1 MHWFKQLF
9 SRRRRYDE
17 LSETIREHLDEK
29 IADLMDRGM
38 TREQAESTA
47 RREFGNVTR
56 IEERS
61 REVWQWPRLESA
73 WADVRYAVR
82 RLWKSPGFTAMA
94 VLMLAF
100 GIGATT
106 AIFSIVEGVL
116 LRPLPFPD
124 PGRLVVVSDVLQ
136 GVNAGNNGEVGVTG
150 PDVPAYIRNTK
161 SFDSLGGYVA
171 APYELSGAGDPAF
184 INGARLTGG
193 VFSTL
198 GIAPLMGRV
207 FAQQEDDQKQQVA
220 VLSYAT
226 WQERLHGNPNVL
238 GSKILLNRQPYIV
251 IGVMPRDFEFPLLP
265 GHLTR
270 SELWVPMSF
279 LQNEISEAGAGAWNF
294 QMVGRLKP
302 GISPQRAQT
311 DADRAAQEIVR
322 NYPSYMSSVHMNAV
336 VRPLNE
342 ETVEQA
348 RPLINM
354 LFLAVTVVLLIA
366 CANLAG
372 LLLIRA
378 IRRRRELSLRLA
390 LGAQGFALLRQQLL
404 ECLILSISGGVVG
417 LGLAALALHLGR
429 NLLPETFP
437 LISRIGLNWRV
448 VAFSL
453 ALAIL
458 TGLICAIAPT
468 FGAMRTSVNEVLN
481 EGGRLGSGGARHV
494 RLRSVLVIAEI
505 AVAMVLLNISGLLLR
520 SFEKMSEV
528 HLGYRP
534 DHTLVAGYSLPATQY
549 GRQVSVDRFNQE
561 LLHRLQYLPGSK
573 AAALSSQVPASGI
586 NNNAAFLVEGYV
598 PAKGEGLHQAWA
610 AQVKGD
616 FFLTMGITLLRGRTF
631 TDADNA
637 QSQLAAIVN
646 QKLSGHFWPGQNPIG
661 KQIRWG
667 TPDLSTPW
675 MTVVGEVEDVK
686 QDAPDQEA
694 SEQIYQPLEQ
704 VKASSGSLAASASV
718 LIGNGGFI
726 TLRTSLAPEQMQHTM
741 LSAVRSID
749 PQLPLWQLQTM
760 EHAVS
765 DKEAPRRFNTG
776 IITVFAAAAVLL
788 AILGIYSIVTFSVAQ
803 RTQEMAL
810 RMALGSQRVGIVR
823 LVLRSGMKLALV
835 GCVLGLGG
843 AAAASVLLRS
853 FLLFGVS
860 PFDPL
865 VMVLTA
871 ASIFLLAFAASVIPA
886 RRAASVDPM
895 QALRSE

>member
-1 MHWFKQLF
+1 MTWSKKRSEVLK
-9 SRRRRYDE
+9 DE
-17 LSETIREHLDEK
+17 IEAHIDFEIQEN
-29 IADLMDRGM
+29 IEAGM
-38 TREQAESTA
+38 PPEAA
-47 RREFGNVTR
+47 RLAAMRKFGNVLLAR
-56 IEERS
+56 ERS
-61 REVWQWPRLESA
+61 REIWGWLWAERLWQ
-73 WADVRYAVR
+73 DIRYALR
-82 RLWKSPGFTAMA
+82 GFGRNPGFATVA
-94 VLMLAF
+94 VSVLAL

-106 AIFSIVEGVL
+106 TIFPIVDGIL
-116 LRPLPFPD
+116 LRRLPFPD

-136 GVNAGNNGEVGVTG
+136 GVSAGNNGEVGVSG
-150 PDVPAYIRNTK
+150 PDVAAYIRNTK
-161 SFDSLGGYVA
+161 SFDSLGGYVV

-198 GIAPLMGRV
+198 SITPLMGRV
-207 FAQQEDDQKQQVA
+207 FTQQEDDQKQQVA
-220 VLSYAT
+220 VLSYVT

-238 GSKILLNRQPYIV
+238 GSKILLNRKPYIV

-311 DADRAAQEIVR
+311 DADRAAREIVR
-322 NYPSYMSSVHMNAV
+322 NYPSFMSSVHMNAV

-390 LGAQGFALLRQQLL
+390 LGAQGFALLRQPLL
-404 ECLILSISGGVVG
+404 ECLILSISGGVIG

-468 FGAMRTSVNEVLN
+468 FGVIRTSVNEVLN

-534 DHTLVAGYSLPATQY
+534 
-549 GRQVSVDRFNQE
+549 
-561 LLHRLQYLPGSK
+561 
-573 AAALSSQVPASGI
+573 
-586 NNNAAFLVEGYV
+586 
-598 PAKGEGLHQAWA
+598 
-610 AQVKGD
+610 
-616 FFLTMGITLLRGRTF
+616 
-631 TDADNA
+631 
-637 QSQLAAIVN
+637 
-646 QKLSGHFWPGQNPIG
+646 
-661 KQIRWG
+661 
-667 TPDLSTPW
+667 
-675 MTVVGEVEDVK
+675 
-686 QDAPDQEA
+686 
-694 SEQIYQPLEQ
+694 
-704 VKASSGSLAASASV
+704 
-718 LIGNGGFI
+718 
-726 TLRTSLAPEQMQHTM
+726 
-741 LSAVRSID
+741 
-749 PQLPLWQLQTM
+749 
-760 EHAVS
+760 
-765 DKEAPRRFNTG
+765 
-776 IITVFAAAAVLL
+776 
-788 AILGIYSIVTFSVAQ
+788 
-803 RTQEMAL
+803 
-810 RMALGSQRVGIVR
+810 
-823 LVLRSGMKLALV
+823 
-835 GCVLGLGG
+835 
-843 AAAASVLLRS
+843 
-853 FLLFGVS
+853 
-860 PFDPL
+860 
-865 VMVLTA
+865 
-871 ASIFLLAFAASVIPA
+871 
-886 RRAASVDPM
+886 
-895 QALRSE
+895 

>member
-1 MHWFKQLF
+1 MGWVQQLF

-17 LSETIREHLDEK
+17 LSESIREHLDEK

-38 TREQAESTA
+38 SREEAERAA
-47 RREFGNVTR
+47 RRSFGNVTR

-61 REVWQWPRLESA
+61 REVWQWTGLESV
-73 WADVRYAVR
+73 WADVRYALR

-94 VLMLAF
+94 VSVLAL

-106 AIFSIVEGVL
+106 TIFPIVDGIL
-116 LRPLPFPD
+116 LRRLPFPD

-136 GVNAGNNGEVGVTG
+136 GVDAGNNGEVGVTG
-150 PDVPAYIRNTK
+150 PDVLAYIRTTN
-161 SFDSLGGYVA
+161 SFDSLGGYAV
-171 APYELSGAGDPAF
+171 APYELGGAGDPAF

-193 VFSTL
+193 VFPTL

-207 FAQQEDDQKQQVA
+207 FTQQEEDQKQQVA

-226 WQERLHGNPNVL
+226 WHERLAGNPNVL

-302 GISPQRAQT
+302 GVSPQRAQA
-311 DADRAAQEIVR
+311 DADRAAQQIVR
-322 NYPSYMSSVHMNAV
+322 NYPSFMSSVHMNAV
-336 VRPLNE
+336 VRPLKE

-348 RPLINM
+348 RPLVNM

-378 IRRRRELSLRLA
+378 IHRRRELSLRLA
-390 LGAQGFALLRQQLL
+390 LGAQGFALVRQSLL
-404 ECLILSISGGVVG
+404 ECLILSFSGGVVG

-429 NLLPETFP
+429 DLLPETFP

-448 VAFSL
+448 AAFSL
-453 ALAIL
+453 ALAVL
-458 TGLICAIAPT
+458 TGLICAIAPA
-468 FGAMRTSVNEVLN
+468 FGAIRTSVNEVLN
-481 EGGRLGSGGARHV
+481 EGGRLGSGGVRQL

-505 AVAMVLLNISGLLLR
+505 AVAMVLLNISGLLLG

-549 GRQVSVDRFNQE
+549 GTKVSVDRFNQE
-561 LLHRLQYLPGSK
+561 LLHRLQQLPGSK

-586 NNNAAFLVEGYV
+586 SNNAAFLVKGYV
-598 PAKGEGLHQAWA
+598 PAKGEGWHQAWS

-631 TDADNA
+631 TNADNA
-637 QSQLAAIVN
+637 QSQLVAIVN
-646 QKLSGHFWPGQNPIG
+646 QKLSRHFWPGENPIG

-704 VKASSGSLAASASV
+704 VRASSGSLAASASV
-718 LIGNGGFI
+718 LVGNGGYI
-726 TLRTSLAPEQMQHTM
+726 TVRTSLAPEQMQNTM
-741 LSAVRSID
+741 LSAVHSID
-749 PQLPLWQLQTM
+749 PQLPLWQLQSM

-776 IITVFAAAAVLL
+776 MITVFAAAALLL
-788 AILGIYSIVTFSVAQ
+788 AILGIYSIVTFSAAQ
-803 RTQEMAL
+803 RTQEMAI
-810 RMALGSQRVGIVR
+810 RMALGSQRSAIVR
-823 LVLRSGMKLALV
+823 LVLGSGMKLALV
-835 GCVLGLGG
+835 GCALGLGG
-843 AAAASVLLRS
+843 AAAVSGLLRS
-853 FLLFGVS
+853 FLFGVS
-860 PFDPL
+860 PFNPL
-865 VMVLTA
+865 VMGLAA
-871 ASIFLLAFAASVIPA
+871 ASVFLLALAASVIPA

>member
-1 MHWFKQLF
+1 MIWSKKRGEVLK
-9 SRRRRYDE
+9 DE
-17 LSETIREHLDEK
+17 IEAHIDFEIQEN
-29 IADLMDRGM
+29 IEAGM
-38 TREQAESTA
+38 PPEEA
-47 RREFGNVTR
+47 RLAAMRKFGNVLLAR
-56 IEERS
+56 ERS
-61 REVWQWPRLESA
+61 REIWGWLWAERLWQ
-73 WADVRYAVR
+73 DIRYALR
-82 RLWKSPGFTAMA
+82 GFGRNPGFAA
-94 VLMLAF
+94 VAVSVLAL

-106 AIFSIVEGVL
+106 TIFPIVDGIL
-116 LRPLPFPD
+116 LRRLPFPD

-150 PDVPAYIRNTK
+150 PDVPAYVRNTN
-161 SFDSLGGYVA
+161 SFDSLGGYVVVS
-171 APYELSGAGDPAF
+171 YELSGAGDPAF

-207 FAQQEDDQKQQVA
+207 FTQQEDDQKQQVA

-279 LQNEISEAGAGAWNF
+279 LQNEISETGAGAWNF

-322 NYPSYMSSVHMNAV
+322 NYPSYLSSVHMNAV
-336 VRPLNE
+336 VRPLKE

-390 LGAQGFALLRQQLL
+390 LGAQGFALLRQPLL

-417 LGLAALALHLGR
+417 LGLAALALNLGR

-453 ALAIL
+453 ALAVL

-468 FGAMRTSVNEVLN
+468 FGAIRTSVNEVLN

-549 GRQVSVDRFNQE
+549 GTQVSVDRFNQE
-561 LLHRLQYLPGSK
+561 LLHRLQHLPGSK
-573 AAALSSQVPASGI
+573 AVALSSQVPASDI
-586 NNNAAFLVEGYV
+586 SNNAAFLVEGYV
-598 PAKGEGLHQAWA
+598 PAKGEGLHQAWS

-637 QSQLAAIVN
+637 QSQLVAIVN

-726 TLRTSLAPEQMQHTM
+726 TLRTSLAPEQMQNTM

-765 DKEAPRRFNTG
+765 DKGAPRRFTTG

-788 AILGIYSIVTFSVAQ
+788 AILGVYSIVTFSAAQ
-803 RTQEMAL
+803 RTQEMAI
-810 RMALGSQRVGIVR
+810 RMALGSQRVGI
-823 LVLRSGMKLALV
+823 MKLILGSGAKLAVPGCILGLV
-835 GCVLGLGG
+835 GVLV
-843 AAAASVLLRS
+843 SSKLLER
-853 FLLFGVS
+853 FLFGVS
-860 PFDPL
+860 PFDPI
-865 VMVLTA
+865 VVALTTIA
-871 ASIFLLAFAASVIPA
+871 ILLLAVIVTLIPA
-886 RRAASVDPM
+886 WRTSAVDPM
-895 QALRSE
+895 QALRDE

>member
-1 MHWFKQLF
+1 MLKVEIEAHIDFEIQ
-9 SRRRRYDE
+9 E
-17 LSETIREHLDEK
+17 NIE
-29 IADLMDRGM
+29 AGM
-38 TREQAESTA
+38 LPEEA
-47 RREFGNVTR
+47 RLAAMRKFGNVLLAR
-56 IEERS
+56 ERS
-61 REVWQWPRLESA
+61 REVWGWL
-73 WADVRYAVR
+73 WAE
-82 RLWKSPGFTAMA
+82 RLWQDISYALRGFGRNPGFATVA
-94 VLMLAF
+94 VSVLAL

-106 AIFSIVEGVL
+106 TIFPIVDGIL
-116 LRPLPFPD
+116 LRRLPFPD

-136 GVNAGNNGEVGVTG
+136 GVNAGNNGELGVTG
-150 PDVPAYIRNTK
+150 PDVLAYIRNTK
-161 SFDSLGGYVA
+161 SFDSLGGYVV

-193 VFSTL
+193 VFSAL
-198 GIAPLMGRV
+198 DIAPIMGRV
-207 FAQQEDDQKQQVA
+207 LTQHDDDQKQKVA

-279 LQNEISEAGAGAWNF
+279 LQNEISEAGAGVWNF

-322 NYPSYMSSVHMNAV
+322 NYPSFMSSVHMNAV

-390 LGAQGFALLRQQLL
+390 LGAQGFALLRQPLL

-448 VAFSL
+448 VAFSM
-453 ALAIL
+453 ALAVL

-468 FGAMRTSVNEVLN
+468 FAAIRTSVNEALN

-494 RLRSVLVIAEI
+494 RMRSVLVIAEI

-549 GRQVSVDRFNQE
+549 GTQVSVDRFNQE
-561 LLHRLQYLPGSK
+561 LLRRLQHLPGSK
-573 AAALSSQVPASGI
+573 AAALSSQVPASDI

-598 PAKGEGLHQAWA
+598 PAKGEGLHQAWS

-637 QSQLAAIVN
+637 KSQLVAVVN
-646 QKLSGHFWPGQNPIG
+646 QKLSRHFWPGQNPIG

-667 TPDLSTPW
+667 TPNLSTPW

-704 VKASSGSLAASASV
+704 VKASAGSLAASASV
-718 LIGNGGFI
+718 LMGNGGFI
-726 TLRTSLAPEQMQHTM
+726 TLRTSLAPEQMQNTM

-749 PQLPLWQLQTM
+749 PQLPLFQLQTM

-776 IITVFAAAAVLL
+776 IIMVFAAAAVLL
-788 AILGIYSIVTFSVAQ
+788 AILGIYSSVTFSAAQ
-803 RTQEMAL
+803 RTQEMAI
-810 RMALGSQRVGIVR
+810 RMALGSQRVGI
-823 LVLRSGMKLALV
+823 MKLILGSGAKLAVPGCILGLV
-835 GCVLGLGG
+835 GVLV
-843 AAAASVLLRS
+843 SSQLLER
-853 FLLFGVS
+853 FLFGVS
-860 PFDPL
+860 PFDPIVVAL
-865 VMVLTA
+865 ATIAIL
-871 ASIFLLAFAASVIPA
+871 LLAVIVTLIPA
-886 RRAASVDPM
+886 WRTSAVDPM
-895 QALRSE
+895 QALRDE

>member
-1 MHWFKQLF
+1 MGWLQQLF

-17 LSETIREHLDEK
+17 LSASIREHLDEK

-38 TREQAESTA
+38 TQEEAERAA
-47 RREFGNVTR
+47 RRSFGNVTR

-61 REVWQWPRLESA
+61 REVWQWPRLESV
-73 WADVRYAVR
+73 WADVRYALR
-82 RLWKSPGFTAMA
+82 RLWKTPGFTAMA
-94 VLMLAF
+94 VSVLAL

-106 AIFSIVEGVL
+106 TIFPIVDGIL
-116 LRPLPFPD
+116 LRRLPFPD
-124 PGRLVVVSDVLQ
+124 PGLLVVVSDVLQ
-136 GVNAGNNGEVGVTG
+136 GVDAGNNGEVGVTG
-150 PDVPAYIRNTK
+150 PEVPAYIRTTR
-161 SFDSLGGYVA
+161 SFDSLGGYLVT
-171 APYELSGAGDPAF
+171 PYQLSGAGDPAF

-207 FAQQEDDQKQQVA
+207 FTQQEDDQKQQVA

-226 WQERLHGNPNVL
+226 WQERLHGNPKVL

-251 IGVMPRDFEFPLLP
+251 IGVMPRDFEFPLLA

-302 GISPQRAQT
+302 EISPQQAQT
-311 DADRAAQEIVR
+311 DADRAAQQIVR
-322 NYPSYMSSVHMNAV
+322 NYPSFMSSVHMNAV
-336 VRPLNE
+336 VRPLKE

-378 IRRRRELSLRLA
+378 IGRRRELSLRLA
-390 LGAQGFALLRQQLL
+390 LGAQGFVLLRQSLL
-404 ECLILSISGGVVG
+404 ECLILSISGGAVG

-448 VAFSL
+448 VAFAL
-453 ALAIL
+453 ALVVL

-468 FGAMRTSVNEVLN
+468 FGALRTSVNEVLN
-481 EGGRLGSGGARHV
+481 EGGRQGSGGVRHV

-520 SFEKMSEV
+520 SFEKMSEA

-534 DHTLVAGYSLPATQY
+534 DHTLVAGYSLPAIQY
-549 GRQVSVDRFNQE
+549 GTKVSVDRFNQD
-561 LLHRLQYLPGSK
+561 LLHRLQHLPGAK
-573 AAALSSQVPASGI
+573 AVALSSQVPASGI

-598 PAKGEGLHQAWA
+598 PAKGEGLHQAWSV
-610 AQVKGD
+610 QVKGD

-637 QSQLAAIVN
+637 QSQLVVIVN
-646 QKLSGHFWPGQNPIG
+646 QKLCRHFWPGQNPIG

-675 MTVVGEVEDVK
+675 MTVIGEVEDVK

-704 VKASSGSLAASASV
+704 VTASSGSLAASASV

-726 TLRTSLAPEQMQHTM
+726 TLRTSLAPEQMQNTM

-776 IITVFAAAAVLL
+776 IITVFAAAALLL
-788 AILGIYSIVTFSVAQ
+788 AILGIYSIVTFSAVQ
-803 RTQEMAL
+803 RTQEMAI
-810 RMALGSQRVGIVR
+810 RMALGSQRSAIVR

-843 AAAASVLLRS
+843 AAAVSGLLRS
-853 FLLFGVS
+853 FLFGVN

-865 VMVLTA
+865 VMVLAA
-871 ASIFLLAFAASVIPA
+871 ASLFLLTLAAAVIPA

>member
-1 MHWFKQLF
+1 MLKVEIEAHIDFEIQ
-9 SRRRRYDE
+9 E
-17 LSETIREHLDEK
+17 NIE
-29 IADLMDRGM
+29 AGM
-38 TREQAESTA
+38 LPEEA
-47 RREFGNVTR
+47 RLAAMRKFGNVLLAR
-56 IEERS
+56 ERS
-61 REVWQWPRLESA
+61 REVWGWL
-73 WADVRYAVR
+73 WAE
-82 RLWKSPGFTAMA
+82 RLWQDISYALRGFGRSPGFATVA
-94 VLMLAF
+94 VSVLAL

-106 AIFSIVEGVL
+106 TIFPIVDGIL
-116 LRPLPFPD
+116 LRRLPFPD

-136 GVNAGNNGEVGVTG
+136 GVNAGNNGELGVTG
-150 PDVPAYIRNTK
+150 PDVLAYIRNTK
-161 SFDSLGGYVA
+161 SFDSLGGYVV

-193 VFSTL
+193 VFSAL
-198 GIAPLMGRV
+198 DIAPIMGRV
-207 FAQQEDDQKQQVA
+207 LTQHDDDQKQKVA

-279 LQNEISEAGAGAWNF
+279 LQNEISEAGAGVWNF

-322 NYPSYMSSVHMNAV
+322 NYPSFMSSVHMNAV

-390 LGAQGFALLRQQLL
+390 LGAQGFALLRQPLL

-448 VAFSL
+448 VAFSM
-453 ALAIL
+453 ALAVL

-468 FGAMRTSVNEVLN
+468 FAAIRTSVNEALN

-494 RLRSVLVIAEI
+494 RMRSVLVIAEI

-549 GRQVSVDRFNQE
+549 GTQVSVDRFNQE
-561 LLHRLQYLPGSK
+561 LLRRLQHLPGSK
-573 AAALSSQVPASGI
+573 AAALSSQVPASDI

-598 PAKGEGLHQAWA
+598 PAKGEGLHQAWS

-616 FFLTMGITLLRGRTF
+616 FFLTMGITVLRGRTF

-637 QSQLAAIVN
+637 KSQLVAVVN
-646 QKLSGHFWPGQNPIG
+646 QKLSRHFWPGQNPIG

-667 TPDLSTPW
+667 TPNLSTPW

-704 VKASSGSLAASASV
+704 VKASAGSLAASASV
-718 LIGNGGFI
+718 LMGNGGFI
-726 TLRTSLAPEQMQHTM
+726 TLRTSLAPEQMQNTM

-749 PQLPLWQLQTM
+749 PQLPLFQLQTM

-776 IITVFAAAAVLL
+776 IIMVFAAAAVLL
-788 AILGIYSIVTFSVAQ
+788 AILGIYSTVTFSAAQ
-803 RTQEMAL
+803 RAQEMAI
-810 RMALGSQRVGIVR
+810 RMALGSQRVGI
-823 LVLRSGMKLALV
+823 MKLILGSGAKLAVPGCILGLV
-835 GCVLGLGG
+835 GVLV
-843 AAAASVLLRS
+843 SSQLLER
-853 FLLFGVS
+853 FLFGVS
-860 PFDPL
+860 PFDPIVVAL
-865 VMVLTA
+865 ATIAIL
-871 ASIFLLAFAASVIPA
+871 LLAVIVTLIPA
-886 RRAASVDPM
+886 WRTSAVDPM
-895 QALRSE
+895 QALRDE

>member
-1 MHWFKQLF
+1 MTWSKKRGEVLK
-9 SRRRRYDE
+9 DE
-17 LSETIREHLDEK
+17 IEAHIDFEIQEN
-29 IADLMDRGM
+29 IEAGM
-38 TREQAESTA
+38 LPEEA
-47 RREFGNVTR
+47 RLAAMRKFGNVLLAR
-56 IEERS
+56 ERS
-61 REVWQWPRLESA
+61 REIWGWLWAERLWQ
-73 WADVRYAVR
+73 DIRYALR
-82 RLWKSPGFTAMA
+82 GFGRNPGFATVA
-94 VLMLAF
+94 VSVLAL

-106 AIFSIVEGVL
+106 TIFPIVDGIL
-116 LRPLPFPD
+116 LRRLPFPD

-150 PDVPAYIRNTK
+150 PDVLAYIRNTK
-161 SFDSLGGYVA
+161 SFDSLGGYVV
-171 APYELSGAGDPAF
+171 APYELSEAGDPAF

-207 FAQQEDDQKQQVA
+207 FTQQEDDQKQQVA

-279 LQNEISEAGAGAWNF
+279 LQNEISETGAGAWNF

-322 NYPSYMSSVHMNAV
+322 NYPSYLSSVHMNAV
-336 VRPLNE
+336 VRPLKE

-390 LGAQGFALLRQQLL
+390 LGAQGFALLRQPLL

-453 ALAIL
+453 ALAVL

-468 FGAMRTSVNEVLN
+468 FGAIRTSVNEVLN

-549 GRQVSVDRFNQE
+549 GTQVSVDRFNQE
-561 LLHRLQYLPGSK
+561 LLHRLLHLPGSK

-598 PAKGEGLHQAWA
+598 PAKGEGLHQAWS

-616 FFLTMGITLLRGRTF
+616 FFLAMGITLLRGRTF

-637 QSQLAAIVN
+637 QSQLVAIVN

-726 TLRTSLAPEQMQHTM
+726 TLRTSLAPEQMQNTM

-749 PQLPLWQLQTM
+749 PQLPLWKLQTM

-788 AILGIYSIVTFSVAQ
+788 AILGIYSTVTFSAAQ
-803 RTQEMAL
+803 RTQEMAI
-810 RMALGSQRVGIVR
+810 RMALGSQRVGIMK
-823 LVLRSGMKLALV
+823 LVLGWGAKLAVPGCILGLV
-835 GCVLGLGG
+835 GVLV
-843 AAAASVLLRS
+843 SSQLLER
-853 FLLFGVS
+853 FLFGVS
-860 PFDPL
+860 PFDPIVVAL
-865 VMVLTA
+865 ATIAIL
-871 ASIFLLAFAASVIPA
+871 FLAVIVTLIPA
-886 RRAASVDPM
+886 WRTSAVDPM
-895 QALRSE
+895 QALRDE

>member
-1 MHWFKQLF
+1 MTWSKKRGEVLK
-9 SRRRRYDE
+9 DE
-17 LSETIREHLDEK
+17 IEAHIDFEIQEN
-29 IADLMDRGM
+29 IEAGM
-38 TREQAESTA
+38 LPEEA
-47 RREFGNVTR
+47 RLAAMRKFGNVLLAR
-56 IEERS
+56 ERS
-61 REVWQWPRLESA
+61 REVWGWL
-73 WADVRYAVR
+73 WAE
-82 RLWKSPGFTAMA
+82 RLWQDISYALRGFGRNPGFATVA
-94 VLMLAF
+94 VSVLAL

-106 AIFSIVEGVL
+106 TIFPIVDGIL
-116 LRPLPFPD
+116 LRRLPFPD

-136 GVNAGNNGEVGVTG
+136 GVNAGNNGELGVTG
-150 PDVPAYIRNTK
+150 PDVLAYIRNTK
-161 SFDSLGGYVA
+161 SFDSLGGYVV

-193 VFSTL
+193 VFSAL
-198 GIAPLMGRV
+198 DIAPIMGRV
-207 FAQQEDDQKQQVA
+207 LTQHDDDQKQKVA

-279 LQNEISEAGAGAWNF
+279 LQNEISEAGAGVWNF

-302 GISPQRAQT
+302 GTSPQRAQT

-322 NYPSYMSSVHMNAV
+322 NYPSFMSSVHMNAV

-390 LGAQGFALLRQQLL
+390 LGAQGFALLRQPLL

-448 VAFSL
+448 AAFSM
-453 ALAIL
+453 ALAVL

-468 FGAMRTSVNEVLN
+468 FAAIRTSVNEALN
-481 EGGRLGSGGARHV
+481 EGGGLGSGGARHV
-494 RLRSVLVIAEI
+494 RMRSVLVIAEI

-549 GRQVSVDRFNQE
+549 GTQGSVDRFNQE
-561 LLHRLQYLPGSK
+561 LLRRLQHLPGSK
-573 AAALSSQVPASGI
+573 AAALSSQVPASDI

-598 PAKGEGLHQAWA
+598 PAKGEGLHQAWS

-637 QSQLAAIVN
+637 KSQLVAVVN

-667 TPDLSTPW
+667 TPNLSTPW

-704 VKASSGSLAASASV
+704 VKASAGSLAASASV
-718 LIGNGGFI
+718 LMGNGGFI
-726 TLRTSLAPEQMQHTM
+726 TLRTSLAPEQMQNTM

-749 PQLPLWQLQTM
+749 PQLPLFQLQTM

-776 IITVFAAAAVLL
+776 IIMVFAAAAVLL
-788 AILGIYSIVTFSVAQ
+788 AILGIYSTVTFSAAQ
-803 RTQEMAL
+803 RAQEMAI
-810 RMALGSQRVGIVR
+810 RMALGSQRVGI
-823 LVLRSGMKLALV
+823 MKLILGSGAKLAVPGCILGLV
-835 GCVLGLGG
+835 GVLV
-843 AAAASVLLRS
+843 SSQLLER
-853 FLLFGVS
+853 FLFGVS
-860 PFDPL
+860 PFDPIVVAL
-865 VMVLTA
+865 ATIAIL
-871 ASIFLLAFAASVIPA
+871 LLAVIVTLIPA
-886 RRAASVDPM
+886 WRTSAVDPM
-895 QALRSE
+895 QALRDE

>member
-1 MHWFKQLF
+1 MTWSKKRSEVLK
-9 SRRRRYDE
+9 DE
-17 LSETIREHLDEK
+17 IEAHIDFEIQEN
-29 IADLMDRGM
+29 IEAGM
-38 TREQAESTA
+38 PPEAA
-47 RREFGNVTR
+47 RLAAMRKFGNVLLAR
-56 IEERS
+56 ERS
-61 REVWQWPRLESA
+61 REIWGWLWAERLWQ
-73 WADVRYAVR
+73 DIRYALR
-82 RLWKSPGFTAMA
+82 GFGRNPGFATVA
-94 VLMLAF
+94 VSVLAL

-106 AIFSIVEGVL
+106 TIFPIVDGIL
-116 LRPLPFPD
+116 LRRLPFPD

-136 GVNAGNNGEVGVTG
+136 GVSAGNNGEVGVSG
-150 PDVPAYIRNTK
+150 PDVAAYIRNTK
-161 SFDSLGGYVA
+161 SFDSLGGYVV

-198 GIAPLMGRV
+198 SITPLMGRV
-207 FAQQEDDQKQQVA
+207 FTQQEDDQKQQVA
-220 VLSYAT
+220 VLSYVT

-238 GSKILLNRQPYIV
+238 GSKILLNRKPYIV

-311 DADRAAQEIVR
+311 DADRAAREIVR
-322 NYPSYMSSVHMNAV
+322 NYPSFMSSVHMNAV

-378 IRRRRELSLRLA
+378 IGRRRELSLRLA
-390 LGAQGFALLRQQLL
+390 LGAQGFALLRQPLL
-404 ECLILSISGGVVG
+404 ECLILSISGGVIG

-468 FGAMRTSVNEVLN
+468 FGVIRTSVNEVLN

-549 GRQVSVDRFNQE
+549 GTQFSVDRFNQE
-561 LLHRLQYLPGSK
+561 LLHRLQHLPGSK
-573 AAALSSQVPASGI
+573 AAALSSQVPASAI
-586 NNNAAFLVEGYV
+586 NNSAAFLVEGYV
-598 PAKGEGLHQAWA
+598 PAKGEGLHQAWS

-616 FFLTMGITLLRGRTF
+616 FFLTMGVALLRGRTF

-637 QSQLAAIVN
+637 QGQLVAIVN

-694 SEQIYQPLEQ
+694 SEQIYQPLGQ
-704 VKASSGSLAASASV
+704 VKASSGPLAASASV

-726 TLRTSLAPEQMQHTM
+726 TLRTSLAPEQMQNTM
-741 LSAVRSID
+741 LSVVRSID
-749 PQLPLWQLQTM
+749 PQLPLLQLQTM

-776 IITVFAAAAVLL
+776 IITVFAAAAILL
-788 AILGIYSIVTFSVAQ
+788 AILGIYSTVTFTAAQ
-803 RTQEMAL
+803 RTQEMAI
-810 RMALGSQRVGIVR
+810 RMALGSQRVGI
-823 LVLRSGMKLALV
+823 MKLILGSGAKLAVPGCILGLV
-835 GCVLGLGG
+835 GVLV
-843 AAAASVLLRS
+843 SSQLLER
-853 FLLFGVS
+853 FLFGVS
-860 PFDPL
+860 PFDPIVVAL
-865 VMVLTA
+865 ATIAIL
-871 ASIFLLAFAASVIPA
+871 LLAVIVTLIPA
-886 RRAASVDPM
+886 WRTSAVDPM
-895 QALRSE
+895 QALRDE

>member
-1 MHWFKQLF
+1 MTWSKKRGEVLK
-9 SRRRRYDE
+9 DE
-17 LSETIREHLDEK
+17 IEAHIDFEIQEN
-29 IADLMDRGM
+29 IEAGM
-38 TREQAESTA
+38 LPEEA
-47 RREFGNVTR
+47 RLAAMRKFGNVLLAR
-56 IEERS
+56 ERS
-61 REVWQWPRLESA
+61 REIWGWLWAERLWQ
-73 WADVRYAVR
+73 DIRYALR
-82 RLWKSPGFTAMA
+82 GFGRNPGFATVA
-94 VLMLAF
+94 VSVLAL

-106 AIFSIVEGVL
+106 TIFPIVDGIL
-116 LRPLPFPD
+116 LRRLPFPD

-136 GVNAGNNGEVGVTG
+136 GVTAGTNGEVGVTG
-150 PDVPAYIRNTK
+150 PDVLAYIRNTK
-161 SFDSLGGYVA
+161 SFDSLGGYVV

-198 GIAPLMGRV
+198 GISPLMGRV
-207 FAQQEDDQKQQVA
+207 FTQQEDDQKQQVA

-279 LQNEISEAGAGAWNF
+279 LQNEVSEAGSWNF

-322 NYPSYMSSVHMNAV
+322 NYPSFMSSVHMNAV
-336 VRPLNE
+336 VRPLKE

-390 LGAQGFALLRQQLL
+390 LGAQGFALLRQPLL

-437 LISRIGLNWRV
+437 LVSRIGLNWRV
-448 VAFSL
+448 GAFSL
-453 ALAIL
+453 ALAVL

-468 FGAMRTSVNEVLN
+468 FGAIRTSVNQVLN
-481 EGGRLGSGGARHV
+481 EGGRLGSGGTRHV

-520 SFEKMSEV
+520 SFENMSEV

-549 GRQVSVDRFNQE
+549 GTQVSVDRFNQE
-561 LLHRLQYLPGSK
+561 LLHRLQHLPGSK
-573 AAALSSQVPASGI
+573 AAALSSQVPASDI

-598 PAKGEGLHQAWA
+598 PAKGEGLHQAWS

-616 FFLTMGITLLRGRTF
+616 FFLTMGITLLRGRPF
-631 TDADNA
+631 THADNA
-637 QSQLAAIVN
+637 QSQLVAIVN

-726 TLRTSLAPEQMQHTM
+726 TLRTSLAPEQMQNTM

-749 PQLPLWQLQTM
+749 PQLPLLQLQTM

-788 AILGIYSIVTFSVAQ
+788 AILGIYSSVTFSAAQ
-803 RTQEMAL
+803 RTQEMAI
-810 RMALGSQRVGIVR
+810 RMALGSQRVGI
-823 LVLRSGMKLALV
+823 MKLILGSGAKLAVPGCILGLV
-835 GCVLGLGG
+835 GVLV
-843 AAAASVLLRS
+843 SSQLLER
-853 FLLFGVS
+853 FLFGVS
-860 PFDPL
+860 PFDPIVVAL
-865 VMVLTA
+865 ATIAIL
-871 ASIFLLAFAASVIPA
+871 LLAVIVTLIPA
-886 RRAASVDPM
+886 WRTSAVDPM
-895 QALRSE
+895 QALRDE

>member
-1 MHWFKQLF
+1 MTWSK
-9 SRRRRYDE
+9 
-17 LSETIREHLDEK
+17 K
-29 IADLMDRGM
+29 RGEVLKVEIEAHIDFEIQENIEAGM
-38 TREQAESTA
+38 LPEEA
-47 RREFGNVTR
+47 RLAAMRKFGNVLLAR
-56 IEERS
+56 ERS
-61 REVWQWPRLESA
+61 REVWGWL
-73 WADVRYAVR
+73 WAE
-82 RLWKSPGFTAMA
+82 RLWQDISYALRGFGRNPGFATVA
-94 VLMLAF
+94 VSVLAL

-106 AIFSIVEGVL
+106 TIFPIVDGIL
-116 LRPLPFPD
+116 LRRLPFPD

-136 GVNAGNNGEVGVTG
+136 GVNAGNNGELGVTG
-150 PDVPAYIRNTK
+150 PDVLAYIRNTK
-161 SFDSLGGYVA
+161 SFDSLGGYVV

-193 VFSTL
+193 VFSAL
-198 GIAPLMGRV
+198 DIAPIMGRV
-207 FAQQEDDQKQQVA
+207 LTQHDDDQKQKVA

-279 LQNEISEAGAGAWNF
+279 LQNEISEAGAGVWNF

-322 NYPSYMSSVHMNAV
+322 NYPSFMSSVHMNAV

-390 LGAQGFALLRQQLL
+390 LGAQGFALLRQPLL

-448 VAFSL
+448 VAFSM
-453 ALAIL
+453 ALAVL

-468 FGAMRTSVNEVLN
+468 FAAIRTSVNEALN

-494 RLRSVLVIAEI
+494 RMRSVLVIAEI

-549 GRQVSVDRFNQE
+549 GTQVSVDRFNQE
-561 LLHRLQYLPGSK
+561 LLRRLQHLPGSK
-573 AAALSSQVPASGI
+573 AAALSSQVPASDI

-598 PAKGEGLHQAWA
+598 PAKGEGLHQAWS

-637 QSQLAAIVN
+637 KSQLVAVVN
-646 QKLSGHFWPGQNPIG
+646 QKLSRHFWPGQNPIG

-667 TPDLSTPW
+667 TPNLSTPW

-704 VKASSGSLAASASV
+704 VKASAGSLAASASV
-718 LIGNGGFI
+718 LMGNGGFI
-726 TLRTSLAPEQMQHTM
+726 TLRTSLAPEQMQNTM

-749 PQLPLWQLQTM
+749 PQLPLFQLQTM

-776 IITVFAAAAVLL
+776 IIMVFAAAAVLL
-788 AILGIYSIVTFSVAQ
+788 AILGIYSTVTFSAAQ
-803 RTQEMAL
+803 RAQEMAI
-810 RMALGSQRVGIVR
+810 RMALGSQRVGI
-823 LVLRSGMKLALV
+823 MKLILGSGAKLAVPGCILGLV
-835 GCVLGLGG
+835 GVLV
-843 AAAASVLLRS
+843 SSQLLER
-853 FLLFGVS
+853 FLFGVS
-860 PFDPL
+860 PFDPIVVAL
-865 VMVLTA
+865 ATIAIL
-871 ASIFLLAFAASVIPA
+871 LLAVIVTLIPA
-886 RRAASVDPM
+886 WRTSAVDPM
-895 QALRSE
+895 QALRDE

>member
-1 MHWFKQLF
+1 MTWSKKRSEVLK
-9 SRRRRYDE
+9 DE
-17 LSETIREHLDEK
+17 IEAHIDFEIQEN
-29 IADLMDRGM
+29 IEAGM
-38 TREQAESTA
+38 PPEAA
-47 RREFGNVTR
+47 RLAAMRKFGNVLLAR
-56 IEERS
+56 ERS
-61 REVWQWPRLESA
+61 REIWGWLWAERLWQ
-73 WADVRYAVR
+73 DIRYALR
-82 RLWKSPGFTAMA
+82 GFGRNPGFATVA
-94 VLMLAF
+94 VSVLAL

-106 AIFSIVEGVL
+106 TIFPIVDGIL
-116 LRPLPFPD
+116 LRRLPFPD

-136 GVNAGNNGEVGVTG
+136 GVSAGNNGEVGVSG
-150 PDVPAYIRNTK
+150 PDVAAYIRNTK
-161 SFDSLGGYVA
+161 SFDSLGGYVV

-198 GIAPLMGRV
+198 GITPLMGRV
-207 FAQQEDDQKQQVA
+207 FTQQEDDQKQQVA
-220 VLSYAT
+220 VLSYVT

-238 GSKILLNRQPYIV
+238 GSKILLNRKPYIV

-311 DADRAAQEIVR
+311 DADRAAREIVR
-322 NYPSYMSSVHMNAV
+322 NYPSFMSSVHMNAV

-390 LGAQGFALLRQQLL
+390 LGAQGFALLRQPLL
-404 ECLILSISGGVVG
+404 ECLILSISGGVIG

-468 FGAMRTSVNEVLN
+468 FGVIRTSVNEVLN

-549 GRQVSVDRFNQE
+549 GTQFSVDRFNQE
-561 LLHRLQYLPGSK
+561 LLHRLQHLPGSK
-573 AAALSSQVPASGI
+573 AAALSSQVPASAI
-586 NNNAAFLVEGYV
+586 NNSAAFLVEGYV
-598 PAKGEGLHQAWA
+598 PAKGEGLHQAWS

-616 FFLTMGITLLRGRTF
+616 FFLTMGVALLRGRTF

-637 QSQLAAIVN
+637 QGQLVAIVN

-694 SEQIYQPLEQ
+694 REQIYQPLGQ
-704 VKASSGSLAASASV
+704 VKASSGPLAASASV

-726 TLRTSLAPEQMQHTM
+726 TLRTSLAPEQMQNTM
-741 LSAVRSID
+741 LSVVRSID
-749 PQLPLWQLQTM
+749 PQLPLLQLQTM

-776 IITVFAAAAVLL
+776 IITVFAAAAILL
-788 AILGIYSIVTFSVAQ
+788 AILGIYSTVTFTAAQ
-803 RTQEMAL
+803 RTQEMAI
-810 RMALGSQRVGIVR
+810 RMALGSQRVGI
-823 LVLRSGMKLALV
+823 MKLILGSGAKLAVPGCILGLV
-835 GCVLGLGG
+835 GVLV
-843 AAAASVLLRS
+843 SSQLLER
-853 FLLFGVS
+853 FLFGVS
-860 PFDPL
+860 PFDPIVVAL
-865 VMVLTA
+865 ATIAIL
-871 ASIFLLAFAASVIPA
+871 LLAVIVTLIPA
-886 RRAASVDPM
+886 WRTSAVDPM
-895 QALRSE
+895 QALRDE

>member
-1 MHWFKQLF
+1 MTWSKKRGEVLK
-9 SRRRRYDE
+9 DE
-17 LSETIREHLDEK
+17 IEAHIDFEIQEN
-29 IADLMDRGM
+29 IEAGM
-38 TREQAESTA
+38 LPEEA
-47 RREFGNVTR
+47 RLAAMRKFGNVLLAR
-56 IEERS
+56 ERS
-61 REVWQWPRLESA
+61 REIWGWLWAERLWQ
-73 WADVRYAVR
+73 DIRYALRGFR
-82 RLWKSPGFTAMA
+82 RNPGFATLA
-94 VLMLAF
+94 VSVLAL

-106 AIFSIVEGVL
+106 TIFPIVDGIL
-116 LRPLPFPD
+116 LRRLPFPD

-161 SFDSLGGYVA
+161 SFDSLGGYVV

-198 GIAPLMGRV
+198 GIAPLMGRL
-207 FAQQEDDQKQQVA
+207 FTQQEDDQKQQVA

-279 LQNEISEAGAGAWNF
+279 LQNETSEAGAGAWNF

-311 DADRAAQEIVR
+311 DADRAAQGIVR
-322 NYPSYMSSVHMNAV
+322 NYPSFMSSVHMNAV
-336 VRPLNE
+336 VRPLKE

-390 LGAQGFALLRQQLL
+390 LGAQGFALLRQPLL

-437 LISRIGLNWRV
+437 LISRIGLNWHV

-453 ALAIL
+453 ALAVL

-468 FGAMRTSVNEVLN
+468 FGAIRTSVNEVLN

-534 DHTLVAGYSLPATQY
+534 DHTVVAGYSLPATQY
-549 GRQVSVDRFNQE
+549 GTQVSADRFNRE
-561 LLHRLQYLPGSK
+561 LLHRLQHLPGSK

-598 PAKGEGLHQAWA
+598 PAKGEGLHQAWSV
-610 AQVKGD
+610 QVKGD
-616 FFLTMGITLLRGRTF
+616 FFLTMGITLLRGRTL

-637 QSQLAAIVN
+637 QSQLVAIVN

-726 TLRTSLAPEQMQHTM
+726 TLRTSLAPEQMQNTM

-749 PQLPLWQLQTM
+749 PQLPLWKLQTM

-765 DKEAPRRFNTG
+765 DKEAPRRFDTG
-776 IITVFAAAAVLL
+776 IITVFAAAAVVL
-788 AILGIYSIVTFSVAQ
+788 AILGIYSIVTFSAAQ
-803 RTQEMAL
+803 RTQEMAI
-810 RMALGSQRVGIVR
+810 RMALGSQRVGI
-823 LVLRSGMKLALV
+823 MKLILGSGAKLAVPGCILGLV
-835 GCVLGLGG
+835 GVLV
-843 AAAASVLLRS
+843 SSQLLER
-853 FLLFGVS
+853 FLFGVS
-860 PFDPL
+860 PFDPIVVAL
-865 VMVLTA
+865 ATIAIL
-871 ASIFLLAFAASVIPA
+871 LLAVIVTLIPA
-886 RRAASVDPM
+886 WRTSAVDPM
-895 QALRSE
+895 QALRDE

>member
-1 MHWFKQLF
+1 MLKVEIEAHIDFEIQ
-9 SRRRRYDE
+9 E
-17 LSETIREHLDEK
+17 NIE
-29 IADLMDRGM
+29 AGM
-38 TREQAESTA
+38 LPEEA
-47 RREFGNVTR
+47 RLAAMRKFGNVLLAR
-56 IEERS
+56 ERS
-61 REVWQWPRLESA
+61 REVWGWL
-73 WADVRYAVR
+73 WAE
-82 RLWKSPGFTAMA
+82 RLWQDISYALRGFGRSPGFATVA
-94 VLMLAF
+94 VSVLAL

-106 AIFSIVEGVL
+106 TIFPIVDGIL
-116 LRPLPFPD
+116 LRRLPFPD

-136 GVNAGNNGEVGVTG
+136 GVNAGNNGELGVTG
-150 PDVPAYIRNTK
+150 PDVLAYIRNTK
-161 SFDSLGGYVA
+161 SFDSLGGYVV

-193 VFSTL
+193 VFSAL
-198 GIAPLMGRV
+198 DIAPIMGRV
-207 FAQQEDDQKQQVA
+207 LTQHDDDQKQKVA

-279 LQNEISEAGAGAWNF
+279 LQNEISEAGAGVWNF

-322 NYPSYMSSVHMNAV
+322 NYPSFMSSVHMNAV

-390 LGAQGFALLRQQLL
+390 LGAQGFALLRQPLL

-448 VAFSL
+448 VAFSM
-453 ALAIL
+453 ALAVL

-468 FGAMRTSVNEVLN
+468 FAAIRTSVNEALN

-494 RLRSVLVIAEI
+494 RMRSVLVIAEI

-549 GRQVSVDRFNQE
+549 GTQVSVDRFNQE
-561 LLHRLQYLPGSK
+561 LLRRLQHLPGSK
-573 AAALSSQVPASGI
+573 AAALSSQVPASDI

-598 PAKGEGLHQAWA
+598 PAKGEGLHQAWS

-616 FFLTMGITLLRGRTF
+616 FFLTMGITVLRGRTF

-637 QSQLAAIVN
+637 KSQLVAVVN
-646 QKLSGHFWPGQNPIG
+646 QKLSRHFWPGQNPIG

-667 TPDLSTPW
+667 TPNLSTPW

-704 VKASSGSLAASASV
+704 VKASAGSLAASASV
-718 LIGNGGFI
+718 LMGNGGFI
-726 TLRTSLAPEQMQHTM
+726 TLRTSLAPEQMQNTM

-749 PQLPLWQLQTM
+749 PQLPLFQLQTM

-776 IITVFAAAAVLL
+776 IIMVFAAAAVLL
-788 AILGIYSIVTFSVAQ
+788 AILGIYSTVTFSAAQ
-803 RTQEMAL
+803 RAQEMAI
-810 RMALGSQRVGIVR
+810 RMALGSQRVGI
-823 LVLRSGMKLALV
+823 MKLILGSGAKLAV
-835 GCVLGLGG
+835 PGCILGLMG
-843 AAAASVLLRS
+843 VLVSSQLLER
-853 FLLFGVS
+853 FLFGVS
-860 PFDPL
+860 PFDPIVVAL
-865 VMVLTA
+865 ATIAIL
-871 ASIFLLAFAASVIPA
+871 LLAVIVTLIPA
-886 RRAASVDPM
+886 WRTSAVDPM
-895 QALRSE
+895 QALRDE